1 MTSPPVKATEALEKP
16 PKGKPLR
23 CRWIPADDDPKLRVN
38 VSYNKLPKQFF
49 GKDWFFI
56 LLTRDNLYFQR
67 VYHIRVGS
75 KFTECIPSFN
85 QT

>member
-1 MTSPPVKATEALEKP
+1 MVKPSVKATEALEKAP
-16 PKGKPLR
+16 AAKPLR
-23 CRWIPADDDPKLRVN
+23 SRSISDENPKLRVN

-56 LLTRDNLYFQR
+56 ILTKDNLYFQR